1 MQSIDELFKG
11 RHFERE
17 IIILCV
23 RWYLR
28 FKLSFRDL
36 VEMMAERG
44 IDLAHT
50 TIMRWIQRYVPEFEK
65 RWNRFACKAGGSWRV
80 DETYVKI
87 KGCWTYLYRAVDS
100 NGQTVDFLLRAKRD
114 VAAANAFFRRAFE
127 SQRSLPRAIT
137 LDGYHASHRAAREF
151 LATHRRGYRTKIR
164 SSKYL
169 NNLIEQDHRSIKLR
183 LGPMLGFKRFRNASI
198 TIAGI
203 ELVHRIRKGQF
214 ALKRLR
220 VRGKTAP
227 EIWTAVLAA

>member
-1 MQSIDELFKG
+1 MHSIDVLFKG

-114 VAAANAFFRRAFE
+114 VAAAKAFFVWGFRSQEVFFLCVAPLFGRRSGLLCALVTGRDAAEIIRGELAKQARIIAPHACIRRIHEILTMMQQCASARSSGAAGPNFATAFE
-127 SQRSLPRAIT
+127 PCLIT
-137 LDGYHASHRAAREF
+137 GHR
-151 LATHRRGYRTKIR
+151 H
-164 SSKYL
+164 
-169 NNLIEQDHRSIKLR
+169 
-183 LGPMLGFKRFRNASI
+183 LG
-198 TIAGI
+198 
-203 ELVHRIRKGQF
+203 
-214 ALKRLR
+214 
-220 VRGKTAP
+220 
-227 EIWTAVLAA
+227 

>member
-50 TIMRWIQRYVPEFEK
+50 TIMRWIQRYVPELKSVGTGSPAE
-65 RWNRFACKAGGSWRV
+65 AGGSWRV

-87 KGCWTYLYRAVDS
+87 KGRWSYLYRAVDKQWKDCRFPAPRQA
-100 NGQTVDFLLRAKRD
+100 GCR
-114 VAAANAFFRRAFE
+114 FREGVLPASVREPA
-127 SQRSLPRAIT
+127 RPPRAIT
-137 LDGYHASHRAAREF
+137 LDGYQASHRAAREI
-151 LATHRRGYRTKIR
+151 LANIDAAIGLKYDRRST
-164 SSKYL
+164 
-169 NNLIEQDHRSIKLR
+169 
-183 LGPMLGFKRFRNASI
+183 
-198 TIAGI
+198 
-203 ELVHRIRKGQF
+203 
-214 ALKRLR
+214 
-220 VRGKTAP
+220 
-227 EIWTAVLAA
+227 